1 MKSCWYFK
9 RSPHFSDFWTWKT
22 KCGFKIFIDWSY
34 SLILLITLLI
44 SCVSPMHRKNINHMK
59 HYVVMKEVHRLA
71 PALAS
76 LLRRRK
82 NRNFCTQWV
91 QAVQCTAALF
101 CTYYSGPV
109 CAIPYFATRF
119 IQSYVKFCFATFET
133 TFLAALKFNSISTT
147 WSRETKS
154 SSTIQNFSCFCIRLL
169 RILFLFFFCKIMTT
183 EFFKIPLFSLPEFS
197 NLT

>member
-1 MKSCWYFK
+1 MKSCWYLS
-9 RSPHFSDFWTWKT
+9 RALPDTVS
-22 KCGFKIFIDWSY
+22 GMGVRQIFKIRPVLKPDIFLSARRIY
-34 SLILLITLLI
+34 SLIVLITLWI

-59 HYVVMKEVHRLA
+59 HYVVMKEVHRIA

-109 CAIPYFATRF
+109 CAIPYFSTRF
-119 IQSYVKFCFATFET
+119 NQNYVKFCFATS
-133 TFLAALKFNSISTT
+133 LHCLQSNSIQFQPLNHVNLKQFQYFN
-147 WSRETKS
+147 EQNIS
-154 SSTIQNFSCFCIRLL
+154 SWGS
-169 RILFLFFFCKIMTT
+169 
-183 EFFKIPLFSLPEFS
+183 
-197 NLT
+197 